1 MRSII
6 CISVGLCAGSAGALP
21 EPGCYVRVY
30 GERHLAEN
38 PDQVVAAMRLRL
50 GDDIGSS
57 SFSGAEIEAVFADQG
72 HAVKDGFGGRVL
84 SQSLLCWERNGATG
98 CGVECDGGT
107 FDILR
112 QEDGILEIR
121 TESLTIGR
129 HDDCGGTSI
138 LAEAEGDPVTY
149 RLFQVADAACE
160 GFWYDER

>member
-6 CISVGLCAGSAGALP
+6 CISLGLWSGAVSALP

-50 GDDIGSS
+50 GDDIGNPSY
-57 SFSGAEIEAVFADQG
+57 SGAEMEAVFANQG
-72 HAVKDGFGGRVL
+72 HAVEDGFGGKVL
-84 SQSLLCWERNGATG
+84 SQSLFCFEHDGSIG
-98 CGVECDGGT
+98 CAVECDGGS

-121 TESLTIGR
+121 TEYLSIGR
-129 HDDCGGTSI
+129 HDGCGGTST
-138 LAEAEGDPVTY
+138 LAEADSGFTTY
-149 RLFQVADAACE
+149 RLYRAPEGACE
-160 GFWYDER
+160 GFWYDDH